1 MQILSCSGT
10 LGTCCSDGGLVVLL
24 DITRRVLNII
34 QLIVPLIL
42 IIGATIGLTKL
53 VINPEEKNGQK
64 KVINSFIAAVVVF
77 MIPTIVN
84 AMLGIMPNSF
94 SLKACWDQAKHKAE
108 IARTSKARY
117 INPYGDIKTTSI
129 LPKPEEYDDSERK
142 TSSSGGS
149 TWTGGTVTGEQI
161 VAYAMQFKGMGY
173 RLGCHWNGELPYQN
187 ASCIGFIVGLY
198 KHFGIKVPCT
208 EDTDMYLKDPSKFT
222 VVTNGPHR
230 PGDIVIFDGHYAM
243 LTGNGNEIIHST
255 STDGIIVSSNYLKSG
270 QSVLGIV
277 HVNVVQ

>member
-1 MQILSCSGT
+1 MQILSCSST
-10 LGTCCSDGGLVVLL
+10 LGTCCGDHGLVLIIDTARKVMGL
-24 DITRRVLNII
+24 I
-34 QLIVPLIL
+34 QLVIPIILIL
-42 IIGATIGLTKL
+42 MATIELTKL
-53 VINPEEKNGQK
+53 AMDPDAKNGVK
-64 KVINSFIAAVVVF
+64 KIINKFFAAAIVFFIPVF
-77 MIPTIVN
+77 IN
-84 AMLGIMPNSF
+84 ATM
-94 SLKACWDQAKHKAE
+94 SLVDTDLRIKACWDQAKNKAE
-108 IARTSKARY
+108 VAHQNSTYK
-117 INPYGDIKTTSI
+117 NPYEGEQETKPL
-129 LPKPEEYDDSERK
+129 LPKPDAYESGK
-142 TSSSGGS
+142 PKPSSAAS
-149 TWTGGTVTGEQI
+149 TWTGGTVTGEDI

-173 RLGCHWNGELPYQN
+173 RLGCHWDGNLPYQN

-255 STDGIIVSSNYLKSG
+255 STDGIIVSKNYLKSG
-270 QSVLGIV
+270 QNVLGIV